1 TVPGA
6 RTLVT
11 FDAVLVTQGTDGV
24 YTSYIRRITSIGDA
38 DRSILTALNVGS
50 PGGGDRAERLR
61 RAREANRMALE
72 KKKKEID
79 EGHSQGSTGE
89 DNTSAVADS
98 DDNTA
103 VEKEK
108 EDGPVTPVSRK
119 GRRIIAKVD
128 RKGKAKDDLKAPK
141 RDARGGVFVDQDSDE
156 EKCPDDAA
164 DDEDASFD
172 KDEDEEETSAPARKV
187 RRVAAK

>member
-11 FDAVLVTQGTDGV
+11 FDAVLVSQGTDGV

-61 RAREANRMALE
+61 RAREANRLAQE
-72 KKKKEID
+72 KKKKELD
-79 EGHSQGSTGE
+79 EGESQDATGE

-108 EDGPVTPVSRK
+108 EDAPVTPVSRK
-119 GRRIIAKVD
+119 GRRIVAKVD
-128 RKGKAKDDLKAPK
+128 RKGKGKNDLKAPR
-141 RDARGGVFVDQDSDE
+141 RDGRGGVVVDQDTDE
-156 EKCPDDAA
+156 DKFPEDAG

-172 KDEDEEETSAPARKV
+172 NDEEEDEASAPARKV
-187 RRVAAK
+187 RRIAAR